1 MENKFIIMG
10 APADWCE
17 IIYNDFIQ
25 NKEGLYIDGNM
36 KQCGTLGRVLYK
48 FGYSKGSKVKIG
60 RKVIKKSLFSVLDKK
75 IKKADMKLQYVI
87 FCDWNRLAY
96 DLEFLQ
102 YLRAKYKDIKFIFI
116 FTNIVEKSGVVRF
129 SNLEFIKK
137 NYDLVITYDEGNA
150 EKYGLTCHRTVY
162 SKIDMKSDKEPCDV
176 FFIGNAKERLE
187 TVLDVFKILN
197 NNGFKCCFYVN
208 GVPEE
213 LQEYKELIHYNETM
227 SYKEAVE
234 YVQNAK
240 CVLDV
245 CQEGAN
251 AITLRCC
258 EALVYDKKLITNAT
272 NLRKEKFYDAK
283 NIYFFEGNNY
293 EGLTDFLSSNH
304 KVEYEDIVPLFA
316 SKNLLTFIEN
326 RFKIN

>member
-1 MENKFIIMG
+1 MKNKFMIMG

-25 NKEGLYIDGNM
+25 NNEGLYIDGNM
-36 KQCGTLGRVLYK
+36 AQCGAVGRLLYK
-48 FGYSKGSKVKIG
+48 LSYSKMSNIKIG
-60 RKVIKKSLFSVLDKK
+60 RNVIKKKLFACLDKQ
-75 IKKADMKLQYVI
+75 IKKANIELQYAI

-96 DLEFLQ
+96 DVDFLKH
-102 YLRAKYKDIKFIFI
+102 LRTKYKDIKFIFI

-129 SNLEFIKK
+129 SNLEFIKD

-150 EKYGLTCHRTVY
+150 KKYGLTCHRTVY

-187 TVLDVFKILN
+187 TVLNVFKMLN

-240 CVLDV
+240 CVLDI

-272 NLRKEKFYDAK
+272 SLKNEEFYDAK
-283 NIYFFEGNNY
+283 NIYFLEGNNY
-293 EGLTDFLSSNH
+293 EGLVDFLKSD
-304 KVEYEDIVPLFA
+304 YEVKYEGTVPLFA

-326 RFKIN
+326 RFTIN